1 MRVFLMGMTVIKK
14 MEGGLRLTMHWK
26 QFKDSEAKLIPELPE
41 AGKNSKLQQNVQV

>member
-26 QFKDSEAKLIPELPE
+26 QFKDSEAKLIPELKVT
-41 AGKNSKLQQNVQV
+41 AKRSSVRAVLKL